1 MALVKCIEC
10 GKEIS
15 DKAISCPYCGCPISN
30 INNKTTEVTITS
42 QPTQVENKNSVFGIV
57 ALCTAGLSLFLPYI
71 VSIYIVPVAFVL
83 AIVSIIKK
91 EGKAGKI
98 ALILAIISTCW
109 VIYVSTSITATLNG
123 DKPLPIPGIQEQKSV
138 KDIIEERTA
147 SLENGKLKLKGKLKI
162 HSENGIEYA
171 ILFVYNN
178 TNKRLSSVIAEFELK
193 DGSGNIVGNT
203 ADIIQSLAPG
213 ATWKVKDMIYS
224 PEVETVQLNNVKGI
238 IDE

>member
-1 MALVKCIEC
+1 M
-10 GKEIS
+10 
-15 DKAISCPYCGCPISN
+15 
-30 INNKTTEVTITS
+30 
-42 QPTQVENKNSVFGIV
+42 
-57 ALCTAGLSLFLPYI
+57 
-71 VSIYIVPVAFVL
+71 
-83 AIVSIIKK
+83 
-91 EGKAGKI
+91 
-98 ALILAIISTCW
+98 
-109 VIYVSTSITATLNG
+109 STSITATLNG

-213 ATWKVKDMIYS
+213 ATWKVKAMIYS